1 MRETRRESVIST
13 DEIKDELDA
22 ALISYH
28 IQNLDQM
35 KY

>member
-1 MRETRRESVIST
+1 MKEIRPESIIFT
-13 DEIKDELDA
+13 DEIEA
-22 ALISYH
+22 ASTSYH

>member
-1 MRETRRESVIST
+1 MREVRRESVIFT
-13 DEIKDELDA
+13 DEIKDEFDA
-22 ALISYH
+22 TSISYH

>member
-1 MRETRRESVIST
+1 MREIRRESVIST
-13 DEIKDELDA
+13 DEIEDESDA
-22 ALISYH
+22 ASTSYH

>member
-1 MRETRRESVIST
+1 MREIRRESVIST
-13 DEIKDELDA
+13 NEIEDESDA
-22 ALISYH
+22 ASTSYH